1 MSFDPNAPTT
11 AAASSNNASSYFS
24 DDVHKTQSTE
34 TTPVSTPGF
43 DHTTHKAIPALN
55 REFPKPIDEIDVQAL
70 LDRQPG
76 RWSVR
81 GQMEANERRSK
92 LAHNEEE
99 LKAQRLRDL
108 EKEKEELRAFYGLH
122 HNGSG

>member
-1 MSFDPNAPTT
+1 MSYNIAAPTT
-11 AAASSNNASSYFS
+11 VAASSNNASSYFS
-24 DDVHKTQSTE
+24 NDVHKTQSNE
-34 TTPVSTPGF
+34 TTPVSTPGLE
-43 DHTTHKAIPALN
+43 HNIHKAVPVLN
-55 REFPKPIDEIDVQAL
+55 REFPKPIDTIDVQAL

-92 LAHNEEE
+92 LAHNEDE

-108 EKEKEELRAFYGLH
+108 EKEKEELRAFYGH
-122 HNGSG
+122 YHNGSG